1 LKHSELLLAA
11 SVPLLWGIGFTFAK
25 AGLNE
30 FPPLFLMGLRFSLAS
45 LALVWFV
52 PIPRGQL
59 KQIFW
64 ISFVGSTLQYGMT
77 FTGLSMLDASL
88 AIIIIHLEVPF
99 SVLLAAIVLKD
110 KPGSQRI
117 LGMLIS
123 FAGIVLIAGQPS
135 LSGQLR
141 AILLTAGGAMMWA
154 VGQVMVKRLENPPS
168 GFALT
173 AWIGVFSGPQ
183 MILGS
188 FIFEDSQ
195 LESLSNASWIGWGV
209 ILYLALI
216 MTVLGYGIWYRVL
229 SRNPVSKVMPV
240 MLLLPVFTIASS
252 MLFLGEQPTLIIC
265 IGGAVVIGGVSM
277 IVFVKDPE
285 LASWK

>member
-1 LKHSELLLAA
+1 MLKNSELILAA

-45 LALVWFV
+45 LVLVWFV

-110 KPGSQRI
+110 KPGIQRI

-135 LSGQLR
+135 LSGQLY
-141 AILLTAGGAMMWA
+141 AILLTAAGAMMWA

-195 LESLSNASWIGWGV
+195 FESLANASWIGWGV

-252 MLFLGEQPTLIIC
+252 MFFLGEHPSLMIFM
-265 IGGAVVIGGVSM
+265 GAAVVIGGVSM
-277 IVFVKDPE
+277 IVITKDSK
-285 LASWK
+285 LSS

>member
-1 LKHSELLLAA
+1 MLKNSERLLAV

-30 FPPLFLMGLRFSLAS
+30 FPPLFLMGLRFTLAA
-45 LALVWFV
+45 LTLVWFV

-64 ISFVGSTLQYGMT
+64 ISLVGSTLQYGMT

-135 LSGQLR
+135 LSEQLP
-141 AILLTAGGAMMWA
+141 AILLTAAGAMTWA
-154 VGQVMVKRLENPPS
+154 VGQIMVKRLENPPS

-195 LESLSNASWIGWGV
+195 LESLANASWIGWGV

-216 MTVLGYGIWYRVL
+216 MTVLGYGIWYHVL
-229 SRNPVSKVMPV
+229 SRNHVSKVMPV

-252 MLFLGEQPTLIIC
+252 ILFLGEEPSRMIF
-265 IGGAVVIGGVSM
+265 IGAAVVIGGVSM
-277 IVFVKDPE
+277 IVITKVSK
-285 LASWK
+285 LA

>member
-1 LKHSELLLAA
+1 MLKNSELLLAA

-30 FPPLFLMGLRFSLAS
+30 FPPLFLMGLRFTLAA
-45 LALVWFV
+45 LTLVWFV

-117 LGMLIS
+117 MGMLIS

-135 LSGQLR
+135 LSEQLP
-141 AILLTAGGAMMWA
+141 AILLTAAGAMTWA
-154 VGQVMVKRLENPPS
+154 VGQIMVKQLENPPS
-168 GFALT
+168 GFALI

-188 FIFEDSQ
+188 FIFEESQ
-195 LESLSNASWIGWGV
+195 LESLANASWIGWGV
-209 ILYLALI
+209 ILYLAFI

-229 SRNPVSKVMPV
+229 ARNPVSKVMPV

-252 MLFLGEQPTLIIC
+252 MLFLGEQPSTMIFV
-265 IGGAVVIGGVSM
+265 GAAVVIGGVSM
-277 IVFVKDPE
+277 IVITKDSK
-285 LASWK
+285 LA

>member
-1 LKHSELLLAA
+1 MLKNSELILAA
-11 SVPLLWGIGFTFAK
+11 SVPLLWGIGYTFAK

-30 FPPLFLMGLRFSLAS
+30 FPPLFLMGMRFSLAS

-99 SVLLAAIVLKD
+99 SVLLAAIILKD
-110 KPGSQRI
+110 KPGIQRI

-123 FAGIVLIAGQPS
+123 FSGIVLIAGQPS
-135 LSGQLR
+135 LSGQLY
-141 AILLTAGGAMMWA
+141 AIFLTAAGAMMWA
-154 VGQVMVKRLENPPS
+154 VGQIMVKRLENPPS

-195 LESLSNASWIGWGV
+195 LESLANASLIGWGV

-216 MTVLGYGIWYRVL
+216 MTVLGYGIWYHVL

-240 MLLLPVFTIASS
+240 MFLLPAFTIASS
-252 MLFLGEQPTLIIC
+252 MFFLGEQPSPMIF
-265 IGGAVVIGGVSM
+265 IGAAVVFGGVSM

-285 LASWK
+285 LAS

>member
-1 LKHSELLLAA
+1 MLKNSELLLAA

-30 FPPLFLMGLRFSLAS
+30 FPPLFLMGLRFTLAA
-45 LALVWFV
+45 LTLVWFV

-64 ISFVGSTLQYGMT
+64 ISLVGSTLQYGMT

-135 LSGQLR
+135 LSEQLP
-141 AILLTAGGAMMWA
+141 AILLTAAGAMTWA
-154 VGQVMVKRLENPPS
+154 VGQIMVKRLENPPS

-173 AWIGVFSGPQ
+173 AWIGFFSGPQ

-188 FIFEDSQ
+188 FMFEDSQ
-195 LESLSNASWIGWGV
+195 LESLANASWIGWGV

-216 MTVLGYGIWYRVL
+216 MTVLGYGIWYHVL
-229 SRNPVSKVMPV
+229 SRNHVSKVMPV

-252 MLFLGEQPTLIIC
+252 MLFLGEEPSPMIF
-265 IGGAVVIGGVSM
+265 IGVAVVIGGVSM
-277 IVFVKDPE
+277 IVITKDSK
-285 LASWK
+285 LTS

>member
-1 LKHSELLLAA
+1 LKPSELLLAA
-11 SVPLLWGIGFTFAK
+11 SVPLVWGIGFTLAK
-25 AGLNE
+25 AGMNE

-45 LALVWFV
+45 LVLVWFV
-52 PIPRGQL
+52 TIPNGHL

-64 ISFVGSTLQYGMT
+64 ISFVGSTLQYGLT
-77 FTGLSMLDASL
+77 FTGLSMIDASL

-99 SVLLAAIVLKD
+99 AVLLAVLFLKD
-110 KPGSQRI
+110 KPDRQRI

-135 LSGQLR
+135 LHEQML
-141 AILLTAGGAMMWA
+141 AILLTTSGALMWA
-154 VGQVMVKRLENPPS
+154 VGQIMVKRLENPPS

-188 FIFEDSQ
+188 FIIEESQ
-195 LESLSNASWIGWGV
+195 LQSLAQASWIGWGV

-216 MTVLGYGIWYRVL
+216 MTALGYGIWYRVL
-229 SRNPVSKVMPV
+229 SLNPVSKVMPV
-240 MLLLPVFTIASS
+240 ILLLPVFTIISS
-252 MLFLGEQPTLIIC
+252 MLLLGERPTTMIL
-265 IGGAVVIGGVSM
+265 IGGAVVIGGVSL
-277 IVFVKDPE
+277 IVLTKDSK
-285 LASWK
+285 LVS

>member
-1 LKHSELLLAA
+1 MIQYKEQILAA

-45 LALVWFV
+45 LVLVWFV
-52 PIPRGQL
+52 PIPRSQL

-77 FTGLSMLDASL
+77 FTGLSMIDASL

-99 SVLLAAIVLKD
+99 SVLLAAIILKD
-110 KPGSQRI
+110 KPGIQRI

-135 LSGQLR
+135 LRGQLS
-141 AILLTAGGAMMWA
+141 AILLTAAGAMMWA
-154 VGQVMVKRLENPPS
+154 VGQVMVKRLKNPPS

-195 LESLSNASWIGWGV
+195 FESLANASWIGWGV

-252 MLFLGEQPTLIIC
+252 MFFLGEHPSLMIFM
-265 IGGAVVIGGVSM
+265 GAAVVIGGVSM
-277 IVFVKDPE
+277 IVITKDSK
-285 LASWK
+285 LSS

>member
-240 MLLLPVFTIASS
+240 MLLLPVFTIVSS
-252 MLFLGEQPTLIIC
+252 MLFLGEQPTLIIF
-265 IGGAVVIGGVSM
+265 IGGAVVFGGVSM
-277 IVFVKDPE
+277 IVFTKDPE
-285 LASWK
+285 LAS

>member
-1 LKHSELLLAA
+1 MLKNSELILAA

-45 LALVWFV
+45 LVLVWFV

-99 SVLLAAIVLKD
+99 SVLLAAIILKD
-110 KPGSQRI
+110 KPGIQRI

-135 LSGQLR
+135 LSGQLY
-141 AILLTAGGAMMWA
+141 AILLTAAGAMMWA
-154 VGQVMVKRLENPPS
+154 VGQVMVKRLKNPPS

-195 LESLSNASWIGWGV
+195 FESLANASWIGWGV

-252 MLFLGEQPTLIIC
+252 MFFLGEHPSLMIFM
-265 IGGAVVIGGVSM
+265 GAAVVIGGVSM
-277 IVFVKDPE
+277 IVITKDSK
-285 LASWK
+285 LSS

>member
-1 LKHSELLLAA
+1 VLKNSELILAA

-45 LALVWFV
+45 LVLVWFV
-52 PIPRGQL
+52 PIPRSQL

-99 SVLLAAIVLKD
+99 SVLLAAIILKD
-110 KPGSQRI
+110 KPGIQRI

-135 LSGQLR
+135 LRGQLS
-141 AILLTAGGAMMWA
+141 AILLTAAGAMMWA

-216 MTVLGYGIWYRVL
+216 MTVLGYGIWYSVL

-252 MLFLGEQPTLIIC
+252 MFFLGEHPSLMIFM
-265 IGGAVVIGGVSM
+265 GAAVVIGGVSM
-277 IVFVKDPE
+277 IVITKDSK
-285 LASWK
+285 LTS

>member
-1 LKHSELLLAA
+1 VLKHSELLLAA

-25 AGLNE
+25 AGMNE
-30 FPPLFLMGLRFSLAS
+30 FPPLFLMGLRFSLAA
-45 LALVWFV
+45 LTLVWFV

-64 ISFVGSTLQYGMT
+64 ISLVGSTLQYGMT

-173 AWIGVFSGPQ
+173 AWIGIFSGPQ

-188 FIFEDSQ
+188 FIFEESQ
-195 LESLSNASWIGWGV
+195 LESLANASWIGWGV

-229 SRNPVSKVMPV
+229 ARNPVSKVMPV

-252 MLFLGEQPTLIIC
+252 MFFLGEQPSPMIF
-265 IGGAVVIGGVSM
+265 IGAAVVIGGVSM
-277 IVFVKDPE
+277 IVITKDAK
-285 LASWK
+285 LAS

>member
-1 LKHSELLLAA
+1 MKHSELLLAT

-30 FPPLFLMGLRFSLAS
+30 FPPLFLMGLRFTLAA
-45 LALVWFV
+45 LTLVWFV

-59 KQIFW
+59 RQIFW

-110 KPGSQRI
+110 KQGSQRV

-123 FAGIVLIAGQPS
+123 FVGIVLIAGQPS
-135 LSGQLR
+135 LSEQLP
-141 AILLTAGGAMMWA
+141 AILLTAAGAMTWA
-154 VGQVMVKRLENPPS
+154 VGQIMVKRLENPPS

-173 AWIGVFSGPQ
+173 AWIAVFSGPQ

-188 FIFEDSQ
+188 FMFEDSQ
-195 LESLSNASWIGWGV
+195 LESLANASWIGWGV

-216 MTVLGYGIWYRVL
+216 MTVLDYGIWYHVL
-229 SRNPVSKVMPV
+229 SRNHVSKVMPV
-240 MLLLPVFTIASS
+240 MLLLPVSTIASS
-252 MLFLGEQPTLIIC
+252 MLFLGEEPSPMIFV
-265 IGGAVVIGGVSM
+265 GAAVVIGGVSM
-277 IVFVKDPE
+277 IVITKDSK
-285 LASWK
+285 LA

>member
-1 LKHSELLLAA
+1 MLKNSELLLAA
-11 SVPLLWGIGFTFAK
+11 SVPLLWGFGFTFTK

-45 LALVWFV
+45 LVLIWFV

-64 ISFVGSTLQYGMT
+64 ISFVGSTLRYGMT
-77 FTGLSMLDASL
+77 YTGLSMIDASL
-88 AIIIIHLEVPF
+88 SIIIMQLGVPF
-99 SVLLAAIVLKD
+99 SVLLAAILFKD
-110 KPGSQRI
+110 KPGIQQI

-123 FAGIVLIAGQPS
+123 FAGIILIAGQPS
-135 LSGQLR
+135 LSGQLY
-141 AILLTAGGAMMWA
+141 AIFLTAAGTMMWA
-154 VGQVMVKRLENPPS
+154 LGQVMVKRLENPPS

-195 LESLSNASWIGWGV
+195 FESLANASWIGWGV

-216 MTVLGYGIWYRVL
+216 MTVLGYGIWYHVL

-252 MLFLGEQPTLIIC
+252 MLFLGEQPSLMIF
-265 IGGAVVIGGVSM
+265 IGAAVVIGGVSL
-277 IVFVKDPE
+277 IVLTKDSK
-285 LASWK
+285 LTS

>member
-1 LKHSELLLAA
+1 
-11 SVPLLWGIGFTFAK
+11 
-25 AGLNE
+25 
-30 FPPLFLMGLRFSLAS
+30 MGLRFTLAA
-45 LALVWFV
+45 LTLVWFV

-64 ISFVGSTLQYGMT
+64 ISLVGSTLQYGMT

-135 LSGQLR
+135 LSAQLP
-141 AILLTAGGAMMWA
+141 AILLTAAGAMTWA
-154 VGQVMVKRLENPPS
+154 VGQIMVKRLENPPS

-173 AWIGVFSGPQ
+173 AWVGVFSGPQ

-188 FIFEDSQ
+188 FMFEDSQ
-195 LESLSNASWIGWGV
+195 LESLANASWIGWGV

-216 MTVLGYGIWYRVL
+216 MTVLGYGIWYHVL
-229 SRNPVSKVMPV
+229 SRNHVSKVMPV

-252 MLFLGEQPTLIIC
+252 MLFLGEEPSPMIF
-265 IGGAVVIGGVSM
+265 IGAAVVIGGVSM
-277 IVFVKDPE
+277 IVTTKDSK
-285 LASWK
+285 LA

>member
-1 LKHSELLLAA
+1 VLKNSELILAA

-25 AGLNE
+25 AGLTE

-45 LALVWFV
+45 LLLVWFV

-77 FTGLSMLDASL
+77 FTGLSMIDASL

-99 SVLLAAIVLKD
+99 SVLLAAIILKD
-110 KPGSQRI
+110 KPGIQRI

-135 LSGQLR
+135 LRGQLS
-141 AILLTAGGAMMWA
+141 AILLTAAGAMMWA
-154 VGQVMVKRLENPPS
+154 VGQVMVKRLKNPPS

-216 MTVLGYGIWYRVL
+216 MTVLGYGIWYSVL

-252 MLFLGEQPTLIIC
+252 MFFLGEHPSLMIFM
-265 IGGAVVIGGVSM
+265 GAAVVIGGVSM
-277 IVFVKDPE
+277 IVITKDSK
-285 LASWK
+285 LSS

>member
-1 LKHSELLLAA
+1 MLKNSELILAA

-45 LALVWFV
+45 LVLVWFV
-52 PIPRGQL
+52 AIPRGQL

-99 SVLLAAIVLKD
+99 SVLLAAIILKD
-110 KPGSQRI
+110 NPGIQRI

-135 LSGQLR
+135 LSGQLY
-141 AILLTAGGAMMWA
+141 AILITAAGAMMWA
-154 VGQVMVKRLENPPS
+154 VGQVMVKRLNNPPS

-216 MTVLGYGIWYRVL
+216 MTVLGYGIWYSVL

-252 MLFLGEQPTLIIC
+252 MFFLGEQPSLMNF
-265 IGGAVVIGGVSM
+265 IGAAVVIGGVSM
-277 IVFVKDPE
+277 IVITKDSK
-285 LASWK
+285 LTS

>member
-1 LKHSELLLAA
+1 MLKNSELLLAA

-30 FPPLFLMGLRFSLAS
+30 FPPLFLMGLRFTLAA
-45 LALVWFV
+45 LTLVWFV

-64 ISFVGSTLQYGMT
+64 ISLVGSTLQYGMT

-154 VGQVMVKRLENPPS
+154 AGQVMVKRLENPPS

-188 FIFEDSQ
+188 FFFEDSQ
-195 LESLSNASWIGWGV
+195 YESLANASWIGWGV

-229 SRNPVSKVMPV
+229 SNNPVSKVMPV
-240 MLLLPVFTIASS
+240 MLLLPIFTIASS
-252 MLFLGEQPTLIIC
+252 MFFLGEQPSPMIF
-265 IGGAVVIGGVSM
+265 IGAAVVIGGVSM
-277 IVFVKDPE
+277 IVITKD
-285 LASWK
+285 S

>member
-1 LKHSELLLAA
+1 VLKNSELLLAA
-11 SVPLLWGIGFTFAK
+11 SVPLLWGIGYTFAK

-30 FPPLFLMGLRFSLAS
+30 FPPLFLMGLRFTLAA
-45 LALVWFV
+45 LILVWFV

-64 ISFVGSTLQYGMT
+64 ISIVGSTLQYGMT
-77 FTGLSMLDASL
+77 FTGLSILDASL
-88 AIIIIHLEVPF
+88 SIIIIHLEVPF

-135 LSGQLR
+135 LSEQLP
-141 AILLTAGGAMMWA
+141 AMLLTAAGAMMWA
-154 VGQVMVKRLENPPS
+154 VGQIMVKRLENPPS

-188 FIFEDSQ
+188 FMFEDSQ
-195 LESLSNASWIGWGV
+195 LESLVNASWIGWGA

-216 MTVLGYGIWYRVL
+216 MTVLGYGIWYHVL
-229 SRNPVSKVMPV
+229 FRNHVSKVMPV
-240 MLLLPVFTIASS
+240 MLLLPVFTISS
-252 MLFLGEQPTLIIC
+252 SILFLGEEPSPMIF
-265 IGGAVVIGGVSM
+265 IGAAVVIGGVSM
-277 IVFVKDPE
+277 IVITKDSKQ
-285 LASWK
+285 AS

>member
-1 LKHSELLLAA
+1 M
-11 SVPLLWGIGFTFAK
+11 I
-25 AGLNE
+25 
-30 FPPLFLMGLRFSLAS
+30 
-45 LALVWFV
+45 
-52 PIPRGQL
+52 
-59 KQIFW
+59 
-64 ISFVGSTLQYGMT
+64 
-77 FTGLSMLDASL
+77 DASL

-99 SVLLAAIVLKD
+99 SVLLAAIILKD
-110 KPGSQRI
+110 NPGIQRI

-135 LSGQLR
+135 LSGQLP
-141 AILLTAGGAMMWA
+141 AILLTAAGAMMWA

-188 FIFEDSQ
+188 FFFEDSQ
-195 LESLSNASWIGWGV
+195 LESLANASWIGWGV

-240 MLLLPVFTIASS
+240 MLLLPIFTIASS
-252 MLFLGEQPTLIIC
+252 MFFLGEQPSPMIF
-265 IGGAVVIGGVSM
+265 IGAAVVIGGVSM
-277 IVFVKDPE
+277 IVITKDSK
-285 LASWK
+285 LAS

>member
-1 LKHSELLLAA
+1 LKNSELLLAA
-11 SVPLLWGIGFTFAK
+11 CVPLLWGIGYTFAK

-30 FPPLFLMGLRFSLAS
+30 FPPLFLMGLRFTLAA
-45 LALVWFV
+45 LILVWFV

-64 ISFVGSTLQYGMT
+64 ISIVGSTLQYGMT
-77 FTGLSMLDASL
+77 FTGLSILDASL
-88 AIIIIHLEVPF
+88 SIIIIHLEVPF

-135 LSGQLR
+135 LSEQLP
-141 AILLTAGGAMMWA
+141 AILLTAGGAMTWA
-154 VGQVMVKRLENPPS
+154 VGQIMVKRLENPPS
-168 GFALT
+168 GFTLT

-188 FIFEDSQ
+188 FMFEDSQ
-195 LESLSNASWIGWGV
+195 LESLANASWIGWGV

-216 MTVLGYGIWYRVL
+216 MTVLGYGIWYHVL
-229 SRNPVSKVMPV
+229 FRNHVSKVMPV
-240 MLLLPVFTIASS
+240 MLLLPVFTISSS
-252 MLFLGEQPTLIIC
+252 MLFLGEEPSPIIF
-265 IGGAVVIGGVSM
+265 IGAAVVIGGVSM
-277 IVFVKDPE
+277 IVITKDSKQ
-285 LASWK
+285 AS

>member
-1 LKHSELLLAA
+1 MLKNSELILAA

-30 FPPLFLMGLRFSLAS
+30 FPPLFLMGMRFSLAA
-45 LALVWFV
+45 LTLVWFV

-88 AIIIIHLEVPF
+88 AIIIIHMEVPF
-99 SVLLAAIVLKD
+99 SVLLATIILKD
-110 KPGSQRI
+110 NPGNSAHFRNADFFC
-117 LGMLIS
+117 GNR
-123 FAGIVLIAGQPS
+123 FDCRGQPS
-135 LSGQLR
+135 LSGQLY
-141 AILLTAGGAMMWA
+141 AILLTAAGAMLWA

-195 LESLSNASWIGWGV
+195 FESLANASWIGWGV

-240 MLLLPVFTIASS
+240 MLLLPIFTIASS
-252 MLFLGEQPTLIIC
+252 MFFLGEQPSLMIF
-265 IGGAVVIGGVSM
+265 IGAAVVISGVSM
-277 IVFVKDPE
+277 IIITKDSM
-285 LASWK
+285 LT

>member
-1 LKHSELLLAA
+1 M
-11 SVPLLWGIGFTFAK
+11 I
-25 AGLNE
+25 
-30 FPPLFLMGLRFSLAS
+30 
-45 LALVWFV
+45 
-52 PIPRGQL
+52 
-59 KQIFW
+59 
-64 ISFVGSTLQYGMT
+64 
-77 FTGLSMLDASL
+77 DASL

-99 SVLLAAIVLKD
+99 AVLLAALVLRE
-110 KPGSQRI
+110 KPGRQRI

-135 LSGQLR
+135 LRGQLL
-141 AILLTAGGAMMWA
+141 AIILTAGGAMMWA

-188 FIFEDSQ
+188 FIIEESQ
-195 LESLSNASWIGWGV
+195 LESMAQASWIGWGV
-209 ILYLALI
+209 ILYLSLI

-240 MLLLPVFTIASS
+240 MLMLPVFTIVSS
-252 MLFLGEQPTLIIC
+252 MLFLGEQPTLTILT
-265 IGGAVVIGGVSM
+265 GGIVVIGGVFL
-277 IVFVKDPE
+277 IVMTKDPKQV
-285 LASWK
+285 S

>member
-1 LKHSELLLAA
+1 MLKNSELLLAA

-30 FPPLFLMGLRFSLAS
+30 FPPLFLMGLRFTLA
-45 LALVWFV
+45 ALTLIWFV

-64 ISFVGSTLQYGMT
+64 ISLVGSTLQYGMT

-110 KPGSQRI
+110 KPGIQRI

-135 LSGQLR
+135 LSEQLP
-141 AILLTAGGAMMWA
+141 AILLTAAGAMTWA
-154 VGQVMVKRLENPPS
+154 VGQIMVKRLENPPS

-195 LESLSNASWIGWGV
+195 LESLANASWIGWGV

-216 MTVLGYGIWYRVL
+216 MTVLGYGIWYHVL
-229 SRNPVSKVMPV
+229 SRNHVSKVMPV

-252 MLFLGEQPTLIIC
+252 MLFLGEEPSPMIF
-265 IGGAVVIGGVSM
+265 IGAAVVIGGVSM
-277 IVFVKDPE
+277 IVITKDSK
-285 LASWK
+285 LTS

>member
-1 LKHSELLLAA
+1 MLKHSELLLAA

-64 ISFVGSTLQYGMT
+64 ISLVGSTLQYGMT

-195 LESLSNASWIGWGV
+195 LESLAEASWIGWGV

-216 MTVLGYGIWYRVL
+216 MTVLGDGIWYRVL
-229 SRNPVSKVMPV
+229 SRNPISKVMPV
-240 MLLLPVFTIASS
+240 MLLLPVFTIATS
-252 MLFLGEQPTLIIC
+252 MLFLGEQPTLMIF
-265 IGGAVVIGGVSM
+265 IGAAVVIGGVSM
-277 IVFVKDPE
+277 IVITKDSK
-285 LASWK
+285 LA

>member
-1 LKHSELLLAA
+1 VLKHSELLLAA

-45 LALVWFV
+45 LTLVWFV

-88 AIIIIHLEVPF
+88 AIIIIHQEVPF

-135 LSGQLR
+135 LSGKLP
-141 AILLTAGGAMMWA
+141 AILLTAAGAMMWA
-154 VGQVMVKRLENPPS
+154 VRQVMVKRLENPPS

-183 MILGS
+183 MIIGS
-188 FIFEDSQ
+188 FIIEESQ
-195 LESLSNASWIGWGV
+195 LESMAQASWIGWGV

-216 MTVLGYGIWYRVL
+216 MTVLGYGIWYHVL

-252 MLFLGEQPTLIIC
+252 MLFLEEQPTLTILT
-265 IGGAVVIGGVSM
+265 GGIVVIGGVFL
-277 IVFVKDPE
+277 IVMTKDPKQV
-285 LASWK
+285 S